1 MSEESNGGFFS
12 QLKNQIIAGAGVVIT
27 TLGGVFM
34 DEVKGM
40 LGIAEEEGITD
51 AIVIMMDA
59 DGHIGL
65 SVASS
70 YIDATAMLTIALKS
84 I

>member
-1 MSEESNGGFFS
+1 MKVIDFPKQEEDSKKDIQEF
-12 QLKNQIIAGAGVVIT
+12 LE
-27 TLGGVFM
+27 
-34 DEVKGM
+34 EVKGM
-40 LGIAEEEGITD
+40 AEEEGITD

-59 DGHIGL
+59 DGQIGL

>member
-1 MSEESNGGFFS
+1 MKLIEFPKQENEDKKDIQDF
-12 QLKNQIIAGAGVVIT
+12 L
-27 TLGGVFM
+27 
-34 DEVKGM
+34 DEVKT
-40 LGIAEEEGITD
+40 IAEEEGITD
-51 AIVIMMDA
+51 AVVIMMDA
-59 DGHIGL
+59 DGQIGL

>member
-1 MSEESNGGFFS
+1 M
-12 QLKNQIIAGAGVVIT
+12 KVIEFPKKEDEDKKDIQAF
-27 TLGGVFM
+27 L
-34 DEVKGM
+34 DEVKS
-40 LGIAEEEGITD
+40 IAEEEGITD
-51 AIVIMMDA
+51 AVVIMMDA
-59 DGHIGL
+59 DGQIGL

>member
-1 MSEESNGGFFS
+1 M
-12 QLKNQIIAGAGVVIT
+12 KVIEFPKQEDEDKKDIQAF
-27 TLGGVFM
+27 L
-34 DEVKGM
+34 DEVKS
-40 LGIAEEEGITD
+40 IAEEEGITD
-51 AIVIMMDA
+51 AVVIMMDA
-59 DGHIGL
+59 DGQIGL

>member
-1 MSEESNGGFFS
+1 MKLIEFPKQEDEDKKDIQAF
-12 QLKNQIIAGAGVVIT
+12 L
-27 TLGGVFM
+27 
-34 DEVKGM
+34 DEVKS
-40 LGIAEEEGITD
+40 IAEEEGITD
-51 AIVIMMDA
+51 AVVIMMDA
-59 DGHIGL
+59 DGQIGL

>member
-1 MSEESNGGFFS
+1 MKLIEFPKQENDDKKDIQDF
-12 QLKNQIIAGAGVVIT
+12 L
-27 TLGGVFM
+27 
-34 DEVKGM
+34 DETKK
-40 LGIAEEEGITD
+40 IAEEEGITD
-51 AIVIMMDA
+51 AVVIMMDA
-59 DGHIGL
+59 DRQIGL

>member
-1 MSEESNGGFFS
+1 MKLIEFPKQENEDKKDIQDF
-12 QLKNQIIAGAGVVIT
+12 L
-27 TLGGVFM
+27 
-34 DEVKGM
+34 DEVKE
-40 LGIAEEEGITD
+40 IAEEEGITD
-51 AIVIMMDA
+51 AVVIMMDA
-59 DGHIGL
+59 DGQIGL

>member
-1 MSEESNGGFFS
+1 M
-12 QLKNQIIAGAGVVIT
+12 KVIEFPKKEDGDKKDIQAF
-27 TLGGVFM
+27 L
-34 DEVKGM
+34 DEAKS
-40 LGIAEEEGITD
+40 IAEEEGITD
-51 AIVIMMDA
+51 AVVIMMDA
-59 DGHIGL
+59 DGQINL

>member
-1 MSEESNGGFFS
+1 M
-12 QLKNQIIAGAGVVIT
+12 KVIDFPKQEDEDKKDIQAF
-27 TLGGVFM
+27 L
-34 DEVKGM
+34 DEVKS
-40 LGIAEEEGITD
+40 IAEEEGITD
-51 AIVIMMDA
+51 AVVIMMDA
-59 DGHIGL
+59 DGQIGL

>member
-1 MSEESNGGFFS
+1 MKLIEFPKQESDDKKDI
-12 QLKNQIIAGAGVVIT
+12 Q
-27 TLGGVFM
+27 VFL
-34 DEVKGM
+34 DEVKK
-40 LGIAEEEGITD
+40 IAEEEGITD
-51 AIVIMMDA
+51 AVVVMMDA
-59 DGHIGL
+59 DGQIGL

>member
-1 MSEESNGGFFS
+1 M
-12 QLKNQIIAGAGVVIT
+12 KVIDFPKQENDDKKDIQ
-27 TLGGVFM
+27 VFL
-34 DEVKGM
+34 DEVKK
-40 LGIAEEEGITD
+40 IAEEEGITD
-51 AIVIMMDA
+51 AVVVMMDA
-59 DGHIGL
+59 DGQIGL

>member
-1 MSEESNGGFFS
+1 MKLIEFPKKEDEDKKDIQEF
-12 QLKNQIIAGAGVVIT
+12 L
-27 TLGGVFM
+27 
-34 DEVKGM
+34 DEVKS
-40 LGIAEEEGITD
+40 IAEEEGITD
-51 AIVIMMDA
+51 AVVIMMDA
-59 DGHIGL
+59 DGQIGL